1 MRLREQGRVPTF
13 ENSRNKS
20 VTKTN
25 SPLSDA
31 LLFGVG
37 AATGGDRVSAE
48 GKTGVRRQCATC
60 SRSRRIA
67 SGITLRRRE
76 AAHRKDLCPSAEGVL
91 PQPWVPFQGVR
102 LRGKPAGRGCNI
114 HYSRERGGMPEFG
127 APAEKSLIFRWG
139 LIGAP
144 NKSPQ
149 AICWGIRKEGAQH
162 SLVSKAKT
170 NTPHCLRGV
179 VQIALQKEKRRK
191 PPPRSENERES
202 DCS

>member
-1 MRLREQGRVPTF
+1 
-13 ENSRNKS
+13 
-20 VTKTN
+20 
-25 SPLSDA
+25 
-31 LLFGVG
+31 
-37 AATGGDRVSAE
+37 
-48 GKTGVRRQCATC
+48 
-60 SRSRRIA
+60 
-67 SGITLRRRE
+67 
-76 AAHRKDLCPSAEGVL
+76 
-91 PQPWVPFQGVR
+91 
-102 LRGKPAGRGCNI
+102 
-114 HYSRERGGMPEFG
+114 MPEFGAPAEKSLIFRWGLIG